1 MTWQFELLQPA
12 YGDVSEGPVWDGSTL
27 FYTQIQACRIM
38 RYDPRT
44 AKLSVHRIDTNYANG
59 LVMDAERRILACE
72 GGARRVVR
80 YEQDGEV
87 TVLADAFE
95 GQLLNVPNDLV
106 LDPQG
111 RVWFTD
117 PFYEGSGGPFSYDRS
132 NKELDHDSVYRLECS
147 TDGRWTIKR
156 MAFDTTRPNGLL
168 FSLDKKTL
176 YVAQSGRRPDE
187 KRELRAYP
195 IEDDG
200 ALGAPAVLHDFG
212 EYRGVDGMCLD
223 AAGNIVATAGFEL
236 GGPGPSIYVFS
247 PDGTIVN
254 RYDVPAKRPTN
265 CAFGDEDLT
274 TLYVTSTEG
283 HLFRVPTDLQGLAL
297 LN

>member
-1 MTWQFELLQPA
+1 
-12 YGDVSEGPVWDGSTL
+12 
-27 FYTQIQACRIM
+27 
-38 RYDPRT
+38 
-44 AKLSVHRIDTNYANG
+44 
-59 LVMDAERRILACE
+59 
-72 GGARRVVR
+72 
-80 YEQDGEV
+80 
-87 TVLADAFE
+87 
-95 GQLLNVPNDLV
+95 
-106 LDPQG
+106 
-111 RVWFTD
+111 
-117 PFYEGSGGPFSYDRS
+117 
-132 NKELDHDSVYRLECS
+132 
-147 TDGRWTIKR
+147 
-156 MAFDTTRPNGLL
+156 
-168 FSLDKKTL
+168 
-176 YVAQSGRRPDE
+176 
-187 KRELRAYP
+187 
-195 IEDDG
+195 
-200 ALGAPAVLHDFG
+200 VLHDFG